1 MTDLSARLK
10 GVFVLAPLFIAAY
23 LGNPLLAIALAIVV
37 ILMSYELSSILAP
50 QTMNSL
56 GLTILF
62 LLGAGAGCLAEFMPS
77 FAPIGIGMMAFIL
90 FSVVSFK
97 AGMLQ
102 ACFAVTVMLCMS
114 SVSYLLFFD
123 KIQPLIISL
132 ALIVAASDMGAY
144 FIGRFIGG
152 AKLAPTISPGKTI
165 SGAVGG
171 LVSALIIAWLLSD
184 YVSFLNLPV
193 ILIGLFCGLFSQAG
207 DLFESAF
214 KRKMNIKDSSQLIP
228 GHGGVLDR
236 FDGYLFLLPLVAIWL
251 GRGGM

>member
-56 GLTILF
+56 VLTILF

-90 FSVVSFK
+90 FSVVRFK

-102 ACFAVTVMLCMS
+102 ACFTVTVMLCMS

-193 ILIGLFCGLFSQAG
+193 ILIGLLCGLFSQAG